1 MAAAPIADPLRGPP
15 PREIPLKRA
24 PLLRVIAQ
32 VRFPTLLAVRS
43 ADRVSGFQ
51 DAVRERYPYLEREDI
66 AMLSVG
72 PISVPDASHEA
83 VVHWRFWD
91 AQRQWR
97 TTLNQDFLA
106 IETTAYESRAD
117 FMANLGEVLRAFQ
130 TIFQPN
136 SATRLGMRYIDQIK
150 PPSVERITDL
160 LIPEIVGTAKFFGKE
175 AQHLITQLSV
185 NASPGS
191 LVARWGK
198 LPKGMTVDPTVM
210 QPTEEESWIID
221 LDLSETSETTFDP
234 EALIARVRTYAER
247 IYTVFRWMVTD
258 EFLREYGGTCERTH
272 EYADTELCS
281 SA

>member
-1 MAAAPIADPLRGPP
+1 MVAARLTDPLRDPP
-15 PREIPLKRA
+15 PPEVPLKNP

-51 DAVRERYPYLEREDI
+51 DAVRDRYPYLEREDI

-91 AQRQWR
+91 AQRKWR

-258 EFLREYGGTCERTH
+258 EFLREYGG
-272 EYADTELCS
+272 DV
-281 SA
+281 